1 MVLAR
6 DLHDKI
12 QKIQIQIESS
22 KRVAYLEKEI
32 STLTD
37 AVSLLV
43 DKLSKPMET
52 PVQEEPEEELDEE
65 YEQEFEKEQEE
76 LNKPLELPDEDD
88 DSNPYEEDEEE
99 EDDDWE
105 EEEEPEER
113 PDEEPLLCDQDRKKD
128 ELINLSGYNE
138 EREKELP
145 KRERTVPFDWTETD
159 EILADN
165 YDTLRKRIIF
175 CRTKNYS
182 FEERIEY
189 LKINCKNKD
198 KYNALKKLLMLIMAI
213 TNKRINNFDEP
224 IRFKIS
230 NTNYE
235 FNTKR
240 KYLVENL
247 VVFFNKI
254 SKLKEKLFVLDN

>member
-6 DLHDKI
+6 DLHKKI
-12 QKIQIQIESS
+12 QDIQIKIEGS
-22 KRVAYLEKEI
+22 KRVAYLEQEI
-32 STLTD
+32 STLTK

-43 DKLSKPMET
+43 DKLSK

-76 LNKPLELPDEDD
+76 LNKPLELPEEDD
-88 DSNPYEEDEEE
+88 DSNPYEEEEE
-99 EDDDWE
+99 EEEDDWE

-128 ELINLSGYNE
+128 QLINLSGYNE

-189 LKINCKNKD
+189 LKISCKNKD
-198 KYNALKKLLMLIMAI
+198 KYNTLKKLLMLIMSI
-213 TNKRINNFDEP
+213 TNKRVNNFDEP

-254 SKLKEKLFVLDN
+254 SKLKEKLFILDN